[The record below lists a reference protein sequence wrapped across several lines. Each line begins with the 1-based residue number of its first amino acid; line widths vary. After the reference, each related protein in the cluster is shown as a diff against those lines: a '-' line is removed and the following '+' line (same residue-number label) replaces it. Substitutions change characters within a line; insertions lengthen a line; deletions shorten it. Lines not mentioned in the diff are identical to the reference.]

1 MKIIIKN
8 LDIDFLE
15 SLNFLKNKEKISIDL
30 SSLEIILNV
39 NSISKLRAIMNLIFR
54 LMKIYEDLGRTL
66 SKL

>member
-39 NSISKLRAIMNLIFR
+39 NSISKLRAITNLIFR

>member
-15 SLNFLKNKEKISIDL
+15 SLNFLKNREKILIDL
-30 SSLEIILNV
+30 NLLEITLDV
-39 NSISKLRAIMNLIFR
+39 NSISKLRAVTNLIFR